1 MTGAAHPPRGTL
13 KVPDSTENAPG
24 IPARRNAGSHPAR
37 VKNTCAATR
46 AGRNTRSPAAENCR
60 PAPLFTERATQTD
73 RTDPR
78 QETTSPRSPKISAA
92 GAPEKDSLSPAPVG
106 FCDPR
111 GLAGLPPKA
120 PLAVALSGGA
130 DSVAL
135 LLLVSPPVV
144 AVHVHHGIRGAE
156 ADRDADFC
164 RTLCRE
170 RNIPFT
176 CLFADVP
183 ALAAKSGES
192 LETAARRERYRLLEE
207 FAKTSGA
214 SAVLTAHHADDQLET
229 LLQHL
234 LRGSGL
240 RGMCG
245 IPAVRALGDTQ
256 LVRPMLGVKKEDIL
270 AFLAAR
276 GQSYVTDST
285 NAKKNCQRNRLR
297 LEVLP
302 LLKAI
307 APDAAKKAAATAAHL
322 SADEAYFTAAA
333 AEFLRV
339 NGNEPPAAALTALPR
354 PVFVRVIQHLVPVD
368 LSALHFDALFA
379 FLQKNAPHASLS
391 LPHLRARTENG
402 RLVFDT
408 GAEAP
413 TGEYLA
419 FLQPGDTPVPNV
431 RVLVR
436 LGETANN
443 PQKDPKNLYKYAT
456 SVSFLSDK
464 VKGKLF
470 VRPRRP
476 GDQLFQ
482 GGMHKAVRRLPGLAA
497 LPAEVRARMPLLLDD
512 AGILA
517 VPFGALRDGADG
529 KDQNNLTVWFYF
541 D

>member
-1 MTGAAHPPRGTL
+1 MTGAAHSKRFLEASAEKAPA
-13 KVPDSTENAPG
+13 NAPC
-24 IPARRNAGSHPAR
+24 P
-37 VKNTCAATR
+37 
-46 AGRNTRSPAAENCR
+46 
-60 PAPLFTERATQTD
+60 PAPA
-73 RTDPR
+73 
-78 QETTSPRSPKISAA
+78 
-92 GAPEKDSLSPAPVG
+92 G

-111 GLAGLPPKA
+111 ELAGLPPEA

-135 LLLVSPPVV
+135 LLLTPPPVV

-156 ADRDADFC
+156 ADRDMDFC
-164 RTLCRE
+164 RTLCLARG
-170 RNIPFT
+170 IPFS

-183 ALAAKSGES
+183 ALAAESGES
-192 LETAARRERYRLLEE
+192 METAARRERYRLLED
-207 FAKTSGA
+207 FAKTRGV

-245 IPAVRALGDTQ
+245 IPVVRALGGTQ

-270 AFLAAR
+270 AFLAAC
-276 GQSYVTDST
+276 GQDYVTDST
-285 NAKKNCQRNRLR
+285 NEEKGCQRNCLR

-307 APDAAKKAAATAAHL
+307 SPDAATKAAATAAHL
-322 SADEAYFTAAA
+322 AADEAYFAAA
-333 AEFLRV
+333 AAGFLRA
-339 NGNEPPAAALTALPR
+339 NGNEPPVAALAALPR
-354 PVFVRVIQHLVPVD
+354 PILVRVIQHLVPID
-368 LSALHFDALFA
+368 LSAKHFDALFS
-379 FLQKNAPHASLS
+379 FLQKNVPHASLS
-391 LPHLRARTENG
+391 LPHLRAGIENG
-402 RLVFDT
+402 RLVLT
-408 GAEAP
+408 SGKEAP

-419 FLQPGDTPVPNV
+419 FLQPGETPLPNGC
-431 RVLVR
+431 VLVKPCKV
-436 LGETANN
+436 ASS
-443 PQKDPKNLYKYAT
+443 PQNDPKNLYKYAT

-464 VKGKLF
+464 VKGKLY

-476 GDQLFQ
+476 GDQLLQ

-497 LPAEVRARMPLLLDD
+497 LPTQVRARMPLLLDD

-517 VPFGALRDGADG
+517 VPFGALRDGMDG
-529 KDQNNLTVWFYF
+529 KEKNDLTVCFYF